1 MLCKTQ
7 KSQHYSNTQAD
18 KFKGIKMNQIE
29 QHEKLLMIAVAGF
42 LFGMVIGSIAA
53 TIPIG
58 Q

>member
-1 MLCKTQ
+1 MQ
-7 KSQHYSNTQAD
+7 ANKS
-18 KFKGIKMNQIE
+18 KGIIMNQIE
-29 QHEKLLMIAVAGF
+29 AHEKLLMIAIAGF